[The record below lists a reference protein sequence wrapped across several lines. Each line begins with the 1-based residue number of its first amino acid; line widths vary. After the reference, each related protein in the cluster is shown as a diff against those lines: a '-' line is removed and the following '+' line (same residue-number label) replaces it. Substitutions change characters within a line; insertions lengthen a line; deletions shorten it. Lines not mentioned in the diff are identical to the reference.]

1 MEPLTIVI
9 SALALGAATGIK
21 SAAEKAVK
29 DGYEGLKNLIKAKYP
44 NVSIERLERKP
55 DSKTQREALEEDLVD
70 AGGDKDL
77 EVLRKAKVLLEAIE
91 DLPKEDVPAIGVNL
105 EKIKGA
111 SLVIEDII
119 ATGYGVNIKEG
130 EFEGDITIKKV
141 RAGDQGEHLS

>member
-55 DSKTQREALEEDLVD
+55 DSKTQREIL
-70 AGGDKDL
+70 
-77 EVLRKAKVLLEAIE
+77 
-91 DLPKEDVPAIGVNL
+91 
-105 EKIKGA
+105 
-111 SLVIEDII
+111 
-119 ATGYGVNIKEG
+119 
-130 EFEGDITIKKV
+130 
-141 RAGDQGEHLS
+141 